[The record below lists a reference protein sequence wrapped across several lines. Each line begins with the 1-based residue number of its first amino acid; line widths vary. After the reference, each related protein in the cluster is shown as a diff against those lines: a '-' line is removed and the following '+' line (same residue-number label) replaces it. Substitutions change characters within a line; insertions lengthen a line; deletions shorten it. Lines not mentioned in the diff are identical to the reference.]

1 MPTASILTEQVG
13 VKEVLFGSV
22 AMIMAAEPGPAGG
35 GHCVPEGGQGV
46 VGEPQVG
53 VVRFG
58 AAQSRRRRHNAKP
71 RRRWVTVRLSDEEY
85 GTVLANAAA
94 ARLAVAAYLAEAGT
108 APMVPASDST
118 DGNVDAGP
126 LLVELMGV
134 HRQVRGAAHNLNQAV
149 ARLHSTGEPAGDLT
163 ASAAYLARVAARV
176 DDLVTAIAAAQ
187 TGRR

>member
-1 MPTASILTEQVG
+1 
-13 VKEVLFGSV
+13 
-22 AMIMAAEPGPAGG
+22 MADK
-35 GHCVPEGGQGV
+35 
-46 VGEPQVG
+46 PQVG

-58 AAQSRRRRHNAKP
+58 AAQSRRRRHNAEP

-94 ARLAVAAYLAEAGT
+94 ARLAVAAYLAEVGT
-108 APMVPASDST
+108 APMVPAEGGP
-118 DGNVDAGP
+118 DGAAEAGP

-149 ARLHSTGEPAGDLT
+149 TRLHSTGERAEDLAAT
-163 ASAAYLARVAARV
+163 AAYLARVAARV